1 MPREKPT
8 NRQTERQIQTD
19 RLAKIE
25 IEKATEGRRTRQ
37 RNGTTERPYTRRMT
51 ERERNHRESKSKK
64 RERETEKE

>member
-51 ERERNHRESKSKK
+51 ERERKS
-64 RERETEKE
+64 